1 VETAVVKPPEKV
13 GLGDRAATDPADFGS
28 IYDRY
33 FSRVYNYI
41 RYRVR
46 HADLAD
52 DLTART
58 FERVLDHFGRFD
70 PGRAEPVA
78 WLFTIARNV
87 VNDHLRAL
95 RRRRWVSLA
104 WVSDRESDTPR
115 ADELLLGTERRH
127 RLLEAVARLSPRE
140 RDLLSLKFAVG
151 QTNRQIATLTGLGE
165 GNVGVILH
173 RAVRKLRKEL
183 GHEEQ
188 NDARQR

>member
-1 VETAVVKPPEKV
+1 METAVVKPPETV
-13 GLGDRAATDPADFGS
+13 DLVDRAATDPADFGS
-28 IYDRY
+28 LYDRY

-58 FERVLDHFGRFD
+58 FERALAHFGRFD
-70 PGRAEPVA
+70 PGRADPAV

-127 RLLEAVARLSPRE
+127 RLLEAIGRLSARE

-151 QTNRQIATLTGLGE
+151 QTNRQIAALTGLGA
-165 GNVGVILH
+165 GNVGVIVH

-188 NDARQR
+188 SDASQR